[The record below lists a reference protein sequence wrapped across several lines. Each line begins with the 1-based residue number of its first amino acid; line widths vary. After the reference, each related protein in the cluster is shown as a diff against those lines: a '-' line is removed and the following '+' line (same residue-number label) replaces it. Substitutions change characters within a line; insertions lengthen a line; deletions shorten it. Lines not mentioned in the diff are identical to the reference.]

1 MATGYD
7 FQSTSGSSKKRTRNQ
22 TAKGREFQRQL
33 HEDQRSSAQR
43 GWRRQIN
50 NIENCLAD
58 STDPNKLQSERNFL
72 ESKMDILVSAQERFL
87 DTLEDSE
94 AKRVAQDKFEMWE
107 REHSDALK
115 RVNSKI
121 TELKNE
127 NQSLL
132 SSATASSGRKSKVSL
147 HSMKSRSS
155 SKVSHSSAIID
166 KKTETAVKLAK
177 IKTELNFAEG
187 EAAKVAELKKFKLT
201 KELAIAQAEMN
212 AITKVEESEL
222 GLNDGNDRAILPGF
236 ITKDDLLQNYLVTQA
251 SSVAIDSPSTVQTGL
266 TETKNPLLPTTSF
279 PIAKSL
285 ENDQLEP
292 RIEDSNNPGFPVIN
306 YPSSLNPFAQEYVAL
321 STPEKAERTSLPIA
335 QCKQSTP
342 NSIGLNFD
350 QSENSPNRTTGDVLE
365 RLADLMTQ
373 RYARESLPLPE
384 PETFKGDLLHYPSWR
399 KSFDTIVE
407 KRTDSPSQR
416 LYYLGRYTAGEA
428 KEAISGLLTLEST
441 NAYHEARKILSD
453 RFGNPF
459 LVANAYRKKIN
470 DWPRIL
476 PNDGI
481 SLRKFSDFLVNCQ
494 TAMKEIHYLT
504 ALNDPEENQKMI
516 SKLPRNI
523 CDRWGREVDHWLNM
537 RGQELQK
544 PTARKSPYP
553 PFSAFCDFLKREAR
567 IACNPVTM
575 ARAEEEVKKVETSQ
589 QRLVKFSN
597 RKKKPLGAN
606 SLATGSEEVSSGN
619 KGERKQPE
627 RCRLCKNTHN
637 LNECDKFKK
646 ILHTERIEF
655 VKSNGLCL
663 GCLKYG
669 HMKKDCRGKKVC
681 STCKGFHS
689 TSLHTN
695 VPKPE
700 GKPGTSPKN
709 SSAEVT
715 SHRVSTHEPEDGS
728 FCDSHSL
735 IVPVWLYQRGYPEK
749 KELVYALLDDQS
761 DACFVSEE
769 ILQKLAISG
778 PQVQLK
784 LSTVLGEDFVAC
796 QKINDLVVR
805 GVNENQEVMLPKTY
819 SRKEI
824 PAKRGQIPRPETV
837 KKWPHLKRIE
847 EHLLPY
853 QHDAYVGLL
862 IGANC
867 TKAIKPREVIPGA
880 DDDPYAVRTTLGWGV
895 IGVINQ
901 STIDSQENSYCS
913 CNRIVSREIEDSLV
927 KTVSHVV
934 AKTSAKELFVPAQ
947 VSRMFEHDFSEVSKE
962 EKTLSFLDR
971 RFLNTLESNIQRL
984 SNGHYEILLP
994 LKEERLKLPNNR
1006 NLALSRLH
1014 RLNHRLKKDSKYR
1027 SHYETFMKD
1036 MIDKGQAEKV
1046 PDNELHLD
1054 NGRVWYIPHHG
1065 VYHPQKPDK
1074 IRVVFDA
1081 SAEFNGESLNKHLLQ
1096 GPDLTNNLTGVLCR
1110 FRKETVAF
1118 TCDVEGMFHQV
1129 YVHPDSSKISVV
1141 GQKNPGESAGRVQ
1154 NESPPLWCCIVPRV
1168 CELRTEK
1175 NRRRL

>member
-1 MATGYD
+1 
-7 FQSTSGSSKKRTRNQ
+7 
-22 TAKGREFQRQL
+22 
-33 HEDQRSSAQR
+33 
-43 GWRRQIN
+43 
-50 NIENCLAD
+50 
-58 STDPNKLQSERNFL
+58 
-72 ESKMDILVSAQERFL
+72 
-87 DTLEDSE
+87 
-94 AKRVAQDKFEMWE
+94 
-107 REHSDALK
+107 
-115 RVNSKI
+115 
-121 TELKNE
+121 
-127 NQSLL
+127 
-132 SSATASSGRKSKVSL
+132 
-147 HSMKSRSS
+147 
-155 SKVSHSSAIID
+155 
-166 KKTETAVKLAK
+166 
-177 IKTELNFAEG
+177 
-187 EAAKVAELKKFKLT
+187 
-201 KELAIAQAEMN
+201 
-212 AITKVEESEL
+212 
-222 GLNDGNDRAILPGF
+222 
-236 ITKDDLLQNYLVTQA
+236 
-251 SSVAIDSPSTVQTGL
+251 
-266 TETKNPLLPTTSF
+266 
-279 PIAKSL
+279 
-285 ENDQLEP
+285 
-292 RIEDSNNPGFPVIN
+292 
-306 YPSSLNPFAQEYVAL
+306 
-321 STPEKAERTSLPIA
+321 
-335 QCKQSTP
+335 
-342 NSIGLNFD
+342 
-350 QSENSPNRTTGDVLE
+350 
-365 RLADLMTQ
+365 
-373 RYARESLPLPE
+373 
-384 PETFKGDLLHYPSWR
+384 
-399 KSFDTIVE
+399 
-407 KRTDSPSQR
+407 
-416 LYYLGRYTAGEA
+416 
-428 KEAISGLLTLEST
+428 
-441 NAYHEARKILSD
+441 
-453 RFGNPF
+453 
-459 LVANAYRKKIN
+459 
-470 DWPRIL
+470 
-476 PNDGI
+476 
-481 SLRKFSDFLVNCQ
+481 
-494 TAMKEIHYLT
+494 MKEIHYLT

-537 RGQELQK
+537 RGQELQE
-544 PTARKSPYP
+544 PTATKSPYP

-589 QRLVKFSN
+589 QRLVKFGN
-597 RKKKPLGAN
+597 RKKEPLGAN
-606 SLATGSEEVSSGN
+606 SLATGSEEVSNGN

-646 ILHTERIEF
+646 MSHTERIEF

-681 STCKGFHS
+681 STCKGFHP

-715 SHRVSTHEPEDGS
+715 SHRVNTHEPEDGV

-837 KKWPHLKRIE
+837 KEWPHLKRIE

-880 DDDPYAVRTTLGWGV
+880 DDDPYAVRTMLGWGI
-895 IGVINQ
+895 IGVIHQ
-901 STIDSQENSYCS
+901 SIIDSQENSHCS
-913 CNRIVSREIEDSLV
+913 CNCIVSREIEDSLM

-934 AKTSAKELFVPAQ
+934 AKVSVKELFLLAQ
-947 VSRMFEHDFSEVSKE
+947 VNKMFEPDFSEVSKE
-962 EKTLSFLDR
+962 KKTLSFLDR
-971 RFLNTLESNIQRL
+971 RFLNTLESNVQHL
-984 SNGHYEILLP
+984 SNDHYEILLP
-994 LKEERLKLPNNR
+994 LKEEGLKPPNIR
-1006 NLALSRLH
+1006 NLASSRV
-1014 RLNHRLKKDSKYR
+1014 HRLKHRLKSDSKYH
-1027 SHYETFMKD
+1027 SHYKTFMKD

-1074 IRVVFDA
+1074 IRVV
-1081 SAEFNGESLNKHLLQ
+1081 SMPVQ
-1096 GPDLTNNLTGVLCR
+1096 
-1110 FRKETVAF
+1110 
-1118 TCDVEGMFHQV
+1118 
-1129 YVHPDSSKISVV
+1129 SSME
-1141 GQKNPGESAGRVQ
+1141 NP
-1154 NESPPLWCCIVPRV
+1154 
-1168 CELRTEK
+1168 
-1175 NRRRL
+1175 